1 MVDNKENYKFDLG
14 VKGLINE
21 GTCKAFCLKIDVHSY
36 ANEIY
41 FPSASFWKWGSLELG
56 NGLLGAYGGW
66 KNILSFPG
74 KKERNVFKRVS
85 VIYERSTLKSPCKE
99 GALLNVKH
107 CIYF

>member
-56 NGLLGAYGGW
+56 NGLLVAYGGW
-66 KNILSFPG
+66 KNILKLSW
-74 KKERNVFKRVS
+74 KKREKC
-85 VIYERSTLKSPCKE
+85 L
-99 GALLNVKH
+99 
-107 CIYF
+107 